1 MLVFVVF
8 ISFLDKELL
17 WEIKDMMID
26 RVINNNIVSVIEKS
40 GEEIIVM
47 GTGIGFKGRPGM
59 PVDEKKISKIFRL
72 DKPDQTKLFQDI
84 IKNMPM
90 EYVQLSSDIISYA
103 EDGMIQSKLNRS
115 IYLTLTDHI
124 HFALERFEQGIQLK
138 NVLLWEI
145 KRFYPKEFSIGKHA
159 LEMMKERLNVELPE
173 DEAGSIAMHFVN
185 AQLNSTM
192 NETMDITKMI
202 HDVLDIIKYYF
213 QIPLDENSLDYE
225 RLVIYLKFF
234 SQRIITGKHLKEEE
248 DDWKQMIF
256 SKYPKQHECAK
267 KIRDFIQKTYH
278 YEVDDNELM
287 YLTLHICRI
296 TKEKDDK

>member
-1 MLVFVVF
+1 
-8 ISFLDKELL
+8 
-17 WEIKDMMID
+17 MMID

-59 PVDEKKISKIFRL
+59 LVDEKKISKIFRL

-103 EDGMIQSKLNRS
+103 EDGIIQSKLNRS

-124 HFALERFEQGIQLK
+124 HFALERFEQGIHLK

-145 KRFYPKEFSIGKHA
+145 KRFYPKEYLVGKHA
-159 LEMMKERLNVELPE
+159 LKMMKERLNVELPE
-173 DEAGSIAMHFVN
+173 DEAGCIAMHFVN

-192 NETMDITKMI
+192 NETIDITKMI

-225 RLVIYLKFF
+225 RLVIHLKFF

-248 DDWKQMIF
+248 DDWKEMIF